1 MTKLRSAILIG
12 IAFAGILG
20 ALAFFWVTRR
30 DPLAWPPIFYFDAL
44 GAFFMLAVWCGA
56 ALLLLTH
63 RDWRVPAVAALLTPG
78 FLTAFIPLI
87 VIIYLALAVTTIALA
102 RRANALARA
111 TPALSILALATGYG
125 LLIWRGILRL
135 DALQAG
141 AALDSLVFWCVLL
154 AATLPLL
161 PRFAAG
167 RDTSPAAWL
176 FAFAWLYPLARLYT
190 LGPWN
195 EGWSFATLTLGGG
208 ALLWISLSAL
218 TAASATERRVAG
230 RQRFLAAA
238 LAGIGL
244 SSGAGIAAGCY
255 AILTFLLLAALDGGS
270 MEEPETTSQSV
281 APSVLPAALPAWL
294 LSGAIPL
301 SAPFIAVWMLIGAGA
316 AGGVSLLAAT
326 AWFAALL
333 GAATVAITPT
343 THAPRA
349 AWISAAASLA
359 LGVAAPLVT
368 RLFIQPVIE
377 QLQGGLSV
385 YGDINI
391 WPWVGLAASNSAR
404 TGITALPTIGVAGL
418 MLVLSAMV
426 YLLARWFRPTVTDS
440 PGVTLTYAEVLDELR
455 RVVPWLGDTPAKAR
469 NHDDR

>member
-1 MTKLRSAILIG
+1 MTKLRSAMLMG
-12 IAFAGILG
+12 IAIAGILG
-20 ALAFFWVTRR
+20 GLALFWATRR
-30 DPLAWPPIFYFDAL
+30 GPLAWPPIFYFDAL
-44 GAFFMLAVWCGA
+44 GAFFTLAVWCGA
-56 ALLLLTH
+56 ALFFLTR
-63 RDWRVPAVAALLTPG
+63 RDWRVPAVAALLTAG
-78 FLTAFIPLI
+78 FITSFIPL
-87 VIIYLALAVTTIALA
+87 VAGVYLAWAVTTIIMA
-102 RRANALARA
+102 RRANALVRVA
-111 TPALSILALATGYG
+111 PALSILALAAGYG
-125 LLIWRGILRL
+125 LLIWRGTLRL
-135 DALQAG
+135 DAPDAG

-195 EGWSFATLTLGGG
+195 EGWSFATLVLGGG

-218 TAASATERRVAG
+218 TAASAAERRVAG
-230 RQRFLAAA
+230 RQRFLTAA

-244 SSGAGIAAGCY
+244 SSGAGIAAACY
-255 AILTFLLLAALDGGS
+255 AILTFLLLAAPDSGS
-270 MEEPETTSQSV
+270 TEEPETTDQPV
-281 APSVLPAALPAWL
+281 APSVLPPALPAWL

-301 SAPFIAVWMLIGAGA
+301 SAPFIAIWMLVGAGA
-316 AGGVSLLAAT
+316 AGGVSLLAAI

-333 GAATVAITPT
+333 GAATVAIAPT
-343 THAPRA
+343 THASRS

-359 LGVAAPLVT
+359 LGVAAPLAT

-385 YGDINI
+385 YGDITI

-418 MLVLSAMV
+418 MLVLSAIV
-426 YLLARWFRPTVTDS
+426 YLLARWFRPTATDI
-440 PGVTLTYAEVLDELR
+440 PDTTLTYAEALDELR
-455 RVVPWLGDTPAKAR
+455 RVVPWLGGAPAKAR